1 MLLLH
6 VFPEDQFVS
15 EIDPSHQDTEIHTEK
30 GVKRFHGIAE
40 NFYIVLML
48 KSSTEECRQKS
59 IVIRTWKISFTA
71 NLLSVSEGNKLWI
84 TSKAIPFFYYLVL
97 FLVYYSYIGNFLF
110 RIICNYSRISRVLF
124 KFHLRLSMYFSS
136 TCSSQHSGY
145 YFRFVGI
152 WQWHSGCEG
161 KWFQDNRRPF
171 VVCKCSLFHY
181 AITSESFIYMNI
193 ATAGFEIWNE
203 SEV

>member
-71 NLLSVSEGNKLWI
+71 NLLSVSEGNKL
-84 TSKAIPFFYYLVL
+84 
-97 FLVYYSYIGNFLF
+97 
-110 RIICNYSRISRVLF
+110 
-124 KFHLRLSMYFSS
+124 
-136 TCSSQHSGY
+136 
-145 YFRFVGI
+145 
-152 WQWHSGCEG
+152 
-161 KWFQDNRRPF
+161 
-171 VVCKCSLFHY
+171 
-181 AITSESFIYMNI
+181 
-193 ATAGFEIWNE
+193 
-203 SEV
+203 